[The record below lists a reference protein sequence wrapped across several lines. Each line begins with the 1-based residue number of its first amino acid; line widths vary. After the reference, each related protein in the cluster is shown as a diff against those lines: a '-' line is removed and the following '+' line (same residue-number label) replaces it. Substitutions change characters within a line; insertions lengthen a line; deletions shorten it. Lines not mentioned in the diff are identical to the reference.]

1 MVPGKLQRQ
10 CHLGR
15 VMEIQ
20 SLGLLGQEKQ
30 IRVKYSSKY
39 LPQHILKKM
48 LETPALQARNLTEH
62 PGGRGILAG
71 AGTACLGGQRDRGRN
86 TGRRKGRENLRVC
99 LLCPGRGRIFDL
111 FPGSSHEVSGSH
123 DQKLDR
129 TCLSKLLGYG
139 CTTQERLLKYTSY
152 ASL

>member
-1 MVPGKLQRQ
+1 MPTPSRAIASTRSRLGTSTATMAETPWSMVPGKLQRQ

-86 TGRRKGRENLRVC
+86 TGRRKGRENLRVSVFC
-99 LLCPGRGRIFDL
+99 VLEEA
-111 FPGSSHEVSGSH
+111 GS
-123 DQKLDR
+123 L
-129 TCLSKLLGYG
+129 TCS
-139 CTTQERLLKYTSY
+139 QAAPMR
-152 ASL
+152 